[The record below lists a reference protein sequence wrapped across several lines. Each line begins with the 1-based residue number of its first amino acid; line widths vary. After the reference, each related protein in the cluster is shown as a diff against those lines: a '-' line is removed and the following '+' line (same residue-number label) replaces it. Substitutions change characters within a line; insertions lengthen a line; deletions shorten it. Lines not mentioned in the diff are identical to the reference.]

1 MHKINSY
8 FLFSRSL
15 IYISLSFS
23 ILFSQVSFTAADIS
37 TSATEAISVF
47 AADMDGDG
55 DMDIENMIYMVSNQI
70 DRRLFEYWYIS

>member
-15 IYISLSFS
+15 IFISLSFS

-47 AADMDGDG
+47 AADMDGD
-55 DMDIENMIYMVSNQI
+55 MDIENMIYMVSNQI
-70 DRRLFEYWYIS
+70 DRRLLEYWYIS